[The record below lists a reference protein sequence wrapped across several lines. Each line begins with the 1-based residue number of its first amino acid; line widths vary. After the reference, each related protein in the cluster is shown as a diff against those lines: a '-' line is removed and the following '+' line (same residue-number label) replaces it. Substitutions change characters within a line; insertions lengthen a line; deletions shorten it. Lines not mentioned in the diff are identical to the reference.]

1 MSTKLKHRVARL
13 FHRNKVTALEE
24 TFRGQILHGRR
35 RTWHRNGQLAT
46 EEFYADGL
54 LHGVVRQWNEQGS
67 LLGSFRM
74 EHGTGTQKSWHGNGR
89 LNQEF
94 STVAGKFCG
103 RSRMWLRDGTLIS
116 DQILLFNQN
125 VSPGQYR
132 RAAAKDPRLPR
143 LRGRIGKPPPN
154 NQAMQ
159 NHIHRVFVSSLLSGR
174 NRSEAR
180 VWLQADDQTGLS
192 LGRFKRLAEAMK
204 FVGELYQAGAIEVIL
219 PDIYRNKRGDQF
231 ADSLL
236 VKLPQAAKQR
246 KVIRTVCA
254 NLQKKNLGSFAPDK
268 DTGESHL
275 YLLLA

>member
-1 MSTKLKHRVARL
+1 MSTKPKQRVARL

-24 TFRGQILHGRR
+24 TFRGQKLHGRR

-54 LHGVVRQWNEQGS
+54 LHGVVRQWNEQGR
-67 LLGSFRM
+67 LLGLFRM

-94 STVAGKFCG
+94 STIAGSFCG
-103 RSRMWLRDGTLIS
+103 RSRIWLRDGTLIS

-180 VWLQADDQTGLS
+180 VWLQADDQTTRS

-204 FVGELYQAGAIEVIL
+204 FVGELYRVGAIEVIL

-254 NLQKKNLGSFAPDK
+254 NLQKKNLGSFAPDN

>member
-1 MSTKLKHRVARL
+1 MSTKPKQRVARL
-13 FHRNKVTALEE
+13 FFRNKVTALEE
-24 TFRGQILHGRR
+24 TFRGQKLHGRR
-35 RTWHRNGQLAT
+35 RTRHRNGQIAT

-54 LHGVVRQWNEQGS
+54 LHGVVRQWNEQGR

-74 EHGTGTQKSWHGNGR
+74 DHGTGTQKSWHGNGR

-94 STVAGKFCG
+94 STVDGRFCG

-132 RAAAKDPRLPR
+132 RAAANDARLPR
-143 LRGRIGKPPPN
+143 LRGRIGKTPPN
-154 NQAMQ
+154 KQAMQ
-159 NHIHRVFVSSLLSGR
+159 NRIHRVFVSSLLSRR

-180 VWLQADDQTGLS
+180 IWLQADDQTGRS
-192 LGRFKRLAEAMK
+192 LGRFKRSAEALK
-204 FVGELYQAGAIEVIL
+204 FVTELYQAGAIGVIL
-219 PDIYRNKRGDQF
+219 PDIYRNKHGDQF

-236 VKLPQAAKQR
+236 VKLPKGVKQR
-246 KVIRTVCA
+246 KAIRTVCA
-254 NLQKKNLGSFAPDK
+254 DLQKKNLCAFSPDR
-268 DTGESHL
+268 DAGESHL

>member
-1 MSTKLKHRVARL
+1 MSTKPRQRVSRM
-13 FHRNKVTALEE
+13 FHRNQVAAVEE
-24 TFRGQILHGRR
+24 HFRGQKLHGRR
-35 RTWHRNGQLAT
+35 RTWHRNGRLAT
-46 EEFYADGL
+46 EEFYHDGL
-54 LHGVVRQWNEQGS
+54 LHGVVRQWNEKGR
-67 LLGSFRM
+67 LLGSFTM

-94 STVAGKFCG
+94 STVDGRFCG

-143 LRGRIGKPPPN
+143 LRGRIGKQPPN

-180 VWLQADDQTGLS
+180 VWLQADDQNGRS
-192 LGRFKRLAEAMK
+192 LGRFKRPAEAMK
-204 FVGELYQAGAIEVIL
+204 FVAEIYGAGALEVIL

-236 VKLPQAAKQR
+236 VKLPQVAKQR